1 MYICIVSISYYKNKH
16 TLYNKDYTLYIQG
29 YILVV
34 PMKVHVY
41 YCYIVDVYNIDIRA
55 NTVDVHMNI
64 DVPRLCSNLAD
75 LNK

>member
-1 MYICIVSISYYKNKH
+1 
-16 TLYNKDYTLYIQG
+16 
-29 YILVV
+29 
-34 PMKVHVY
+34 MKVHVY